1 MVPATTASCS
11 RVASPARGEEEEE
24 EEALLEGEEVD
35 RQTSLRE
42 QIFQLQ
48 PQGYNSED
56 EYSHV
61 GQTLTEAEWREKDLR
76 FERVMRR
83 KGYIIKP
90 MGEDGACL
98 FRYKNNPKLLSL
110 YQPQLPR

>member
-1 MVPATTASCS
+1 M
-11 RVASPARGEEEEE
+11 
-24 EEALLEGEEVD
+24 
-35 RQTSLRE
+35 
-42 QIFQLQ
+42 
-48 PQGYNSED
+48 
-56 EYSHV
+56 

-98 FRYKNNPKLLSL
+98 FRYKDNPFYK
-110 YQPQLPR
+110 PQLPR

>member
-1 MVPATTASCS
+1 M
-11 RVASPARGEEEEE
+11 
-24 EEALLEGEEVD
+24 
-35 RQTSLRE
+35 
-42 QIFQLQ
+42 
-48 PQGYNSED
+48 
-56 EYSHV
+56 

-98 FRYKNNPKLLSL
+98 FR
-110 YQPQLPR
+110 

>member
-1 MVPATTASCS
+1 MQ
-11 RVASPARGEEEEE
+11 E
-24 EEALLEGEEVD
+24 
-35 RQTSLRE
+35 
-42 QIFQLQ
+42 
-48 PQGYNSED
+48 GYNSED

-61 GQTLTEAEWREKDLR
+61 GQTLSEAEWLEKDLR

-98 FRYKNNPKLLSL
+98 FRSGFMKP
-110 YQPQLPR
+110 

>member
-1 MVPATTASCS
+1 M
-11 RVASPARGEEEEE
+11 
-24 EEALLEGEEVD
+24 
-35 RQTSLRE
+35 
-42 QIFQLQ
+42 
-48 PQGYNSED
+48 
-56 EYSHV
+56 

-98 FRYKNNPKLLSL
+98 FRYKNNPKLLSF
-110 YQPQLPR
+110 

>member
-1 MVPATTASCS
+1 M
-11 RVASPARGEEEEE
+11 
-24 EEALLEGEEVD
+24 
-35 RQTSLRE
+35 
-42 QIFQLQ
+42 
-48 PQGYNSED
+48 
-56 EYSHV
+56 

-98 FRYKNNPKLLSL
+98 FRYKKQFQAAVFLLASNSKMNNFIEL
-110 YQPQLPR
+110 QGCC

>member
-1 MVPATTASCS
+1 M
-11 RVASPARGEEEEE
+11 
-24 EEALLEGEEVD
+24 
-35 RQTSLRE
+35 
-42 QIFQLQ
+42 
-48 PQGYNSED
+48 
-56 EYSHV
+56 

-98 FRYKNNPKLLSL
+98 FRYKNNPFFSASNSKMNNFIEL
-110 YQPQLPR
+110 QGCC

>member
-1 MVPATTASCS
+1 M
-11 RVASPARGEEEEE
+11 
-24 EEALLEGEEVD
+24 
-35 RQTSLRE
+35 
-42 QIFQLQ
+42 
-48 PQGYNSED
+48 
-56 EYSHV
+56 

-98 FRYKNNPKLLSL
+98 FRYKNNPKLLSF
-110 YQPQLPR
+110 YQHQPSKMNNFIELQGCC

>member
-1 MVPATTASCS
+1 M
-11 RVASPARGEEEEE
+11 
-24 EEALLEGEEVD
+24 
-35 RQTSLRE
+35 
-42 QIFQLQ
+42 
-48 PQGYNSED
+48 
-56 EYSHV
+56 

-98 FRYKNNPKLLSL
+98 FRYKNYPCQAAVLLSASNSKMNNFIEL
-110 YQPQLPR
+110 QGCC

>member
-1 MVPATTASCS
+1 M
-11 RVASPARGEEEEE
+11 
-24 EEALLEGEEVD
+24 
-35 RQTSLRE
+35 
-42 QIFQLQ
+42 
-48 PQGYNSED
+48 
-56 EYSHV
+56 

-98 FRYKNNPKLLSL
+98 FRYKSNPHQSQLSL
-110 YQPQLPR
+110 NCRAVADQLYGDQEMHPCVRAQCMDYIQVTNSKQRGLLLLLRHLS

>member
-1 MVPATTASCS
+1 M
-11 RVASPARGEEEEE
+11 
-24 EEALLEGEEVD
+24 
-35 RQTSLRE
+35 
-42 QIFQLQ
+42 
-48 PQGYNSED
+48 
-56 EYSHV
+56 

-98 FRYKNNPKLLSL
+98 FRY
-110 YQPQLPR
+110 